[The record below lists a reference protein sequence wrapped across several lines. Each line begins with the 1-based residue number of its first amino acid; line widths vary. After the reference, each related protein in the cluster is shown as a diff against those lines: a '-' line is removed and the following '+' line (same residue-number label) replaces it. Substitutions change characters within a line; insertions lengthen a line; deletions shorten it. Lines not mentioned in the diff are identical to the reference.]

1 MINRKK
7 AAILVLSSFALSLL
21 ASCQDSKVV
30 DVENKEFVE
39 QVLVDFTKGEPNSAV
54 MAPSNG
60 YSNGGAFGCIWSKD
74 CVTYN
79 ESGMQLNMYRDDS
92 ATYGGEIKT
101 VGADGLFD
109 CGYFKTTMRPSD
121 VKGSASTFFLYT
133 GEGDGNPHDEIDIE
147 FLGKDTRKV
156 QFNYFKDGVGHHEY
170 MYDLGFDAAEEFHDY
185 GFYWD
190 YSKIIWYVDDKPVY
204 EIMGD
209 VPTHRMRMFT
219 NFWCGDQSKKD
230 ITNWMGEINPSEL
243 PAFCSYKKLYYAD
256 IDGRGITVP
265 EKGSDSSFK
274 EANAI
279 HVSNDGF
286 TSNNN
291 YTVNKVDDGYDVSFV
306 STEGSYAY
314 IAPNGYSGKKFG
326 KPEYAVLKIKNLS
339 DASYDVLL
347 SYYNGENEYVGLDG
361 EVISEKNNSSL
372 KKKGSTSIYYTLG
385 AGDTAT
391 FKTTLAEGITR
402 FSKMNLLAAPNS
414 NTSGSFKIMDW
425 YIYDSDPVDNTVI
438 EEGKKTS
445 LMNNGFIGSY
455 TVTKNGD
462 AYDVEWSQSQGAFK
476 NVMVNNPASIVVSKP
491 ESTTV
496 KLKNNSNTDTNLI
509 VSLESTDQTYLT
521 TGGVLKSSAKGNSS
535 YTRHGSTAEY
545 YVLGAG
551 DTAEFEAFVNN
562 SVTSYRKIEIICE
575 PKTTVDV
582 SGSFT
587 ILDWYINE

>member
-1 MINRKK
+1 MTDRKMTS
-7 AAILVLSSFALSLL
+7 ILVLSSFALSLL
-21 ASCQDSKVV
+21 ASCQSSRAV
-30 DVENKEFVE
+30 DVEDKEFIE
-39 QVLVDFTKGEPNSAV
+39 QILIDFTKGEPNPIV

-60 YSNGGAFGCIWSKD
+60 YSNGGAFGCTWSKD

-79 ESGMQLNMYRDDS
+79 ESGMQLNMYRDDTT
-92 ATYGGEIKT
+92 AYGGEMKT
-101 VGADGLFD
+101 VGGDGLFD
-109 CGYFKTTMRPSD
+109 CGYFKATMRPSD
-121 VKGSASTFFLYT
+121 VNGTASTFFLYT

-147 FLGKDTRKV
+147 FLGKDTSKV
-156 QFNYFKDGVGHHEY
+156 QFNFFKDGVGHHEY

-219 NFWCGDQSKKD
+219 NFWCGDQTKKD
-230 ITNWMGEINPSEL
+230 ITDWMGKINAEEL

-414 NTSGSFKIMDW
+414 NTCGSFKIMDW
-425 YIYDSDPVDNTVI
+425 YIYDSDPVDDTVI

-445 LMNNGFIGSY
+445 LMNNGFGGNY

-509 VSLESTDQTYLT
+509 ISLESADQTYLT

-575 PKTTVDV
+575 PKTTTDC

-587 ILDWYINE
+587 ILDWYISE

>member
-1 MINRKK
+1 MLR
-7 AAILVLSSFALSLL
+7 V
-21 ASCQDSKVV
+21 
-30 DVENKEFVE
+30 
-39 QVLVDFTKGEPNSAV
+39 
-54 MAPSNG
+54 AP
-60 YSNGGAFGCIWSKD
+60 
-74 CVTYN
+74 
-79 ESGMQLNMYRDDS
+79 
-92 ATYGGEIKT
+92 
-101 VGADGLFD
+101 
-109 CGYFKTTMRPSD
+109 P
-121 VKGSASTFFLYT
+121 TFFLYT

-291 YTVNKVDDGYDVSFV
+291 YTINKVDDGYDVSFV

-425 YIYDSDPVDNTVI
+425 YIYDSDPVDNTVV

-445 LMNNGFIGSY
+445 LMNNGFGGSY
-455 TVTKNGD
+455 AVTKNGD

-509 VSLESTDQTYLT
+509 ISLESTDQTYLT